1 MRYAK
6 YILPFTRLA
15 DLIMVNL
22 AFLAGMYLR
31 FDGVEKVFGQRYLT
45 LLIGVNVG
53 WLFISR
59 WQKVYQNSRITPW
72 FQIAGAYIKAAAFL
86 LLFLLGAATLLKV
99 QFVSREFLM
108 YFFASQVLLQLGFN
122 FFQRRFLHFIRRKG
136 QNFRRIAILGKTE
149 SSIDFEQDVL
159 GNPSYGFRFSGF
171 YEAERTEVSKGW
183 DDFVKDFQ
191 HQKVDELI
199 CSLAVVQ
206 ELGVQKVLS
215 FCGKNR
221 IRVRFL
227 SDVLNELRR
236 LENARLEITRFY
248 TVPLIVMRPEPLH
261 KLHNRI
267 IKRAFDLL
275 LSIVLTLLFCWI
287 YPICAILIKLSSKGP
302 VIFKQKRIGM
312 NGDVFV
318 CYKFRTMR
326 VNSGENQATR
336 DDSRS
341 FFLGKIMRVMR
352 IDELP
357 QLFNVI
363 GGDMSIVGPR
373 PHMMWQDEYYNTQ
386 LHNYSVRQF
395 VKPGITGLAQSN
407 GYHGETKELK
417 LMKARVDQ
425 DLYYIQ
431 NWSLWLDLNIIIKTF
446 RNLFK
451 GFPEMEN
458 A

>member
-1 MRYAK
+1 M
-6 YILPFTRLA
+6 PFTRLV
-15 DLIMVNL
+15 DLFMVNL
-22 AFLAGMYLR
+22 AFLIGIYLR
-31 FDGVEKVFGQRYLT
+31 FNGVEKVLGQRYLT

-53 WLFISR
+53 WIFISR

-86 LLFLLGAATLLKV
+86 LLLLLGAATLLKV

-108 YFFASQVLLQLGFN
+108 YFFAAQVLLQLGFN
-122 FFQRRFLHFIRRKG
+122 FSSRRFLHFIRRRG

-149 SSIDFEQDVL
+149 ASIDFEQDVL

-171 YEAERTEVSKGW
+171 YEAQKTDSSKGW
-183 DDFVKDFQ
+183 DDFVQDFQ
-191 HQKVDELI
+191 QQQVDELI

-206 ELGVQKVLS
+206 ELGVEKVLS

-236 LENARLEITRFY
+236 LENARLEITKFY

-267 IKRAFDLL
+267 IKRASDLI
-275 LSIVLTLLFCWI
+275 LSILLTLLLFWVF
-287 YPICAILIKLSSKGP
+287 PLCALLIKLSSRGP
-302 VIFKQKRIGM
+302 VIFKQKRLGM

-318 CYKFRTMR
+318 CYKFRTMG
-326 VNSGENQATR
+326 VNSGESQATR
-336 DDSRS
+336 NDSRS
-341 FFLGKIMRVMR
+341 FFIGKILRASR

-357 QLFNVI
+357 QLINVI
-363 GGDMSIVGPR
+363 MGDMSVVGPR

-386 LHNYSVRQF
+386 LNNYSIRQF

-407 GYHGETKELK
+407 GYYGETKELR

-431 NWSLWLDLNIIIKTF
+431 NWSLWLDVNIIIKTF

-451 GFPEMEN
+451 GFPEMQK